1 VINRQGRNQIPGHP
15 NHIGFS
21 SLNGV
26 KWGDTSTDA
35 ELEMRIRF
43 VGLAK
48 TPYLFENAYQLKHG
62 FTSIGV
68 GSGTTF
74 HTGDEDIFPGNP
86 NLISQ
91 CLALNP

>member
-1 VINRQGRNQIPGHP
+1 
-15 NHIGFS
+15 
-21 SLNGV
+21 
-26 KWGDTSTDA
+26 
-35 ELEMRIRF
+35 MRIRF